1 MADRETSDLIKWNAR
16 YAKASLSTPADPA
29 WVVRQHTRLL
39 PLSGTALDLAAGLG
53 GNARYLARC
62 GLQTEAWD
70 ISDRAVDLIN
80 RYAHTYKLPLTARQV
95 DLEQRPWPEVQ
106 FDVVT
111 ISRWLDRSA
120 FDDIQA
126 RVRPSGILFWQT
138 FLAPV
143 QPNAPKNPNYYLN
156 SGELTTAFANWTVE
170 VHGEGWLLD
179 QDGEKRR
186 YTWLAARKP
195 A

>member
-1 MADRETSDLIKWNAR
+1 MHARDKWNEKYQDAE
-16 YAKASLSTPADPA
+16 LSTPAEPA

-53 GNARYLARC
+53 GNARFLARC
-62 GLQTEAWD
+62 GLQVEAWD
-70 ISDRAVDLIN
+70 ISDHAVALLN
-80 RYAHTYKLPLTARQV
+80 RYAQTYRLPITARQV
-95 DLEQRPWPEVQ
+95 DLEQHPWPDAQ
-106 FDVVT
+106 FDVVA

-120 FDDIQA
+120 FDDIRA
-126 RVRPSGILFWQT
+126 RVRPGGLLFWQT

-143 QPNAPKNPNYYLN
+143 QPNAPKNPDYYLE
-156 SGELTTAFANWTVE
+156 SGELTAAFADWTVE
-170 VHGEGWLLD
+170 VHGEGWLPD

-186 YTWLAARKP
+186 YAWLVARKP